1 MDQQSEA
8 QQLVGAVF
16 NGRWRLMRLV
26 GEGGMGAVFEAHGL
40 QGDGVRAV
48 KVLHPEFIGE
58 EQILNRFMAEAE
70 AVKLLQHP
78 NVAQIYGSARAEDGT
93 PYLIMELL
101 QGAPLSNFMTPGQ
114 PMPAQQGAG
123 IMLGVLQALNV
134 AHTRGIVHR
143 DLKPDNLFLVSDGR
157 GNRVVKVLDFGIAKV
172 MDAAGGMGSKTKTGV
187 LLGTPGYM
195 SPEQIKNSKGVDA
208 RSDLWSVGIILYEL
222 LSGQEA
228 FPADNEFTRLTMVL
242 TQDIRP
248 IGQVAPHLASW
259 SSFFQRALSKDP
271 NGRFQSAAE
280 MSQALAAMMSG
291 SSSSQGR
298 DGGTAVLSM
307 SSPHS
312 MGAPA
317 PHSMASQG
325 VAPHSMGQHA
335 PGPPSG
341 SPAALPRSNAA
352 PPTQQ
357 AMQAHPQSQYPSS
370 MGGVALSQQAPQQQR
385 ISAPPQQQSFAI
397 SQPLH
402 SQQNPSTHV
411 SAQRPP
417 GVPTLTQGSRPPGI
431 EIVTPPPVGVPW
443 WVVAAVGAACGIVG
457 FLAGYFAR

>member
-48 KVLHPEFIGE
+48 KVLHPEFHSE
-58 EQILNRFMAEAE
+58 DQILNRFLAEAE

-134 AHTRGIVHR
+134 AHTRGVVHR

-248 IGQVAPHLASW
+248 IGQVAPHLSNWA
-259 SSFFQRALSKDP
+259 SFFQRALSKDP

-298 DGGTAVLSM
+298 DGGTAVLNVN
-307 SSPHS
+307 SPHS
-312 MGAPA
+312 MGAPPSVGHHVPA
-317 PHSMASQG
+317 
-325 VAPHSMGQHA
+325 
-335 PGPPSG
+335 PPSG
-341 SPAALPRSNAA
+341 SPAAMPRTNAS
-352 PPTQQ
+352 PQTQQ
-357 AMQAHPQSQYPSS
+357 AMQAQPPSQQYPHS
-370 MGGVALSQQAPQQQR
+370 MGGAVLSQQAPQR
-385 ISAPPQQQSFAI
+385 ISVPPPQPHNSSGSAGDPLRNFAV

-402 SQQNPSTHV
+402 SSQNPSTHISV
-411 SAQRPP
+411 QRPP

-431 EIVTPPPVGVPW
+431 EIVTAPPVGVPW

>member
-16 NGRWRLMRLV
+16 NGRWRLIRLV
-26 GEGGMGAVFEAHGL
+26 GEGGMGAVFEAHSL
-40 QGDGVRAV
+40 QGEGVRAV
-48 KVLHPEFIGE
+48 KVLHPEFHGE
-58 EQILNRFMAEAE
+58 DQILNRFLAEAE

-78 NVAQIYGSARAEDGT
+78 NVAQIFGSARAEDGT

-101 QGAPLSNFMTPGQ
+101 QGAPLSGFMTPGQ
-114 PMPAQQGAG
+114 PMPPQQAGG

-134 AHTRGIVHR
+134 AHTRGVVHR

-222 LSGQEA
+222 LSGAEA

-248 IGQVAPHLASW
+248 IAQVAPQLAHW
-259 SSFFQRALSKDP
+259 QTFFLRALSKDP
-271 NGRFQSAAE
+271 AGRFQSAAE
-280 MSQALAAMMSG
+280 MSQALAAMISG
-291 SSSSQGR
+291 SSSAQGR

-307 SSPHS
+307 QAPQPHS
-312 MGAPA
+312 MGAHSMGA
-317 PHSMASQG
+317 HSMAAPQQSAAHAPQTQQAAQPRLPQQQPHSQPQPHSQHQPQSQG
-325 VAPHSMGQHA
+325 YPQQQPMSH
-335 PGPPSG
+335 
-341 SPAALPRSNAA
+341 AA
-352 PPTQQ
+352 PP
-357 AMQAHPQSQYPSS
+357 QSYAVSPS
-370 MGGVALSQQAPQQQR
+370 G
-385 ISAPPQQQSFAI
+385 PPPNMPHAS
-397 SQPLH
+397 
-402 SQQNPSTHV
+402 QNPATHISV
-411 SAQRPP
+411 QRPP

-431 EIVTPPPVGVPW
+431 EIMSAPPQGVPW
-443 WVVAAVGAACGIVG
+443 WVVAAVGAACGIMG